1 MFTNIFYL
9 VDLIKTTQRLSKDL
23 ELFGLDHRCS
33 KLQLYRSYQR
43 YLKKWKLDNFENM
56 DQKLSASKK
65 IDKAHESYDF
75 IKTNWNYLVFLKNK
89 EDSYDRMIIIIVFIF
104 LFIMMMT
111 YMQTRAN
118 KRVRIARQ
126 EAVSNHE
133 ADWAWTHG
141 MSDSLVKLSKSNAL
155 DDFWGKVILDTNKI
169 SNLLTFWPH
178 SLNRHDQNKIKQEI
192 LSGSSKHTV
201 FPNEEYQ
208 RKNTSYKISRALTVA
223 NDKVPKIL
231 LERIS
236 FYRNHYEIILSYHF
250 ENIFKKQKI
259 LDIELGPFYIIE
271 PKYYPYSDK
280 EDSVWTKKP
289 KYPLML
295 DGFMEDCV
303 KCGGGILFLE
313 DKPDDYAACVFRFMV
328 SLPYETNEILINGV
342 GSPLDDVPINI
353 KPYVNKLKDDWFEKL
368 PYRPLEWR
376 MWKPLVLRN

>member
-1 MFTNIFYL
+1 M
-9 VDLIKTTQRLSKDL
+9 DLEKTTQRLKKDL
-23 ELFGLDHRCS
+23 DLFGLDHRCS
-33 KLQLYRSYQR
+33 KLQLYRNYQR

-169 SNLLTFWPH
+169 SDLLTFWPH

-192 LSGSSKHTV
+192 LSGASKHTV

-208 RKNTSYKISRALTVA
+208 RKSTSYKISRALTVA

-250 ENIFKKQKI
+250 ENIFKNQKI
-259 LDIELGPFYIIE
+259 LDIDLGPFYIIE
-271 PKYYPYSDK
+271 PKYYPYLDK
-280 EDSVWTKKP
+280 KDSVWTKKP
-289 KYPLML
+289 QFPLML
-295 DGFMEDCV
+295 DTFMEDCV

-313 DKPDDYAACVFRFMV
+313 DEPQDYAACVFRFMV
-328 SLPYETNEILINGV
+328 SLPYETNEILIKGV

-376 MWKPLVLRN
+376 MWKPMVLRY

>member
-1 MFTNIFYL
+1 M
-9 VDLIKTTQRLSKDL
+9 DLEKTTQRLKKDL
-23 ELFGLDHRCS
+23 DLFGLDHRCS
-33 KLQLYRSYQR
+33 KLQLYRNYQR

-126 EAVSNHE
+126 EAMSNHE

-141 MSDSLVKLSKSNAL
+141 RSDSLVKLSKSNAL

-169 SNLLTFWPH
+169 SDLLTFWPH

-192 LSGSSKHTV
+192 LSGPSKHTV
-201 FPNEEYQ
+201 FPNEENQ
-208 RKNTSYKISRALTVA
+208 RKSTSYKISRALTVA

-250 ENIFKKQKI
+250 ENIFKNQKI
-259 LDIELGPFYIIE
+259 LEIDLGPFYIIE

-280 EDSVWTKKP
+280 EDSVWTKN
-289 KYPLML
+289 LS
-295 DGFMEDCV
+295 
-303 KCGGGILFLE
+303 IH
-313 DKPDDYAACVFRFMV
+313 
-328 SLPYETNEILINGV
+328 
-342 GSPLDDVPINI
+342 
-353 KPYVNKLKDDWFEKL
+353 
-368 PYRPLEWR
+368 
-376 MWKPLVLRN
+376 

>member
-1 MFTNIFYL
+1 M
-9 VDLIKTTQRLSKDL
+9 DLEKTTQRLKKDL
-23 ELFGLDHRCS
+23 NLFGLDHRCS

-43 YLKKWKLDNFENM
+43 YLKQWKLDNFEKM

-89 EDSYDRMIIIIVFIF
+89 EDSFDRMIIIIVFIF

-111 YMQTRAN
+111 YMQTKAN

-169 SNLLTFWPH
+169 GDLLTFWPH
-178 SLNRHDQNKIKQEI
+178 SLNRHNQNKIKQEI
-192 LSGSSKHTV
+192 LSGASKHTV

-208 RKNTSYKISRALTVA
+208 RKSTSYKISRALTVA

-250 ENIFKKQKI
+250 ENIFKNQKI
-259 LDIELGPFYIIE
+259 LEIDLGPFYIIE

-328 SLPYETNEILINGV
+328 SLPYETNEILIKGV